1 MKAYAYGCA
10 RIFATIAS
18 TVMRF
23 DLFTLRLFLAV
34 AEERNIARAAAR
46 EHIAASAISKRI
58 LDLEQNLHTELLRRH
73 QRGVDLTP
81 AGQALFQNAK
91 SLFSILDRIRG
102 ELSEY
107 AEGVRGHVR
116 ISANTSSIVEFL
128 PEDLSGFIVTYPD
141 IRIELQEE
149 NSATTVRL
157 VKDGVV
163 DLGIIAASVPTGDLE
178 TLPYQTDRLCL
189 IVPADHPLAGRRS
202 IRFEETLRYD
212 HVGLQEHTSL
222 HALLTDSAARTKQR
236 LNFKV
241 CVTSFDALRR
251 LIQTRIG
258 LGVLPEACV
267 RPYEAVMALRGV
279 PLSDAWATRSLC
291 ICVRSLGSLPV
302 PPRLLINHLLASPS
316 VVAVAS

>member
-1 MKAYAYGCA
+1 MQ
-10 RIFATIAS
+10 
-18 TVMRF
+18 F
-23 DLFTLRLFLAV
+23 DLVTLRVFLAV

-58 LDLEQNLHTELLRRH
+58 LDLEEDLHTGLLRRH

-81 AGQALFQNAK
+81 AGQALAQHAK
-91 SLFSILDRIRG
+91 SLFSILDRILG

-128 PEDLSGFIVTYPD
+128 PEELSSFIAAYPD
-141 IRIELQEE
+141 IRIELQEQ

-163 DLGIIAASVPTGDLE
+163 DLGIIAASVPAGDLE
-178 TLPYQTDRLCL
+178 TLPYHVDRLCL
-189 IVPADHPLAGRRS
+189 IVPADHPLAARRS

-212 HVGLQEHTSL
+212 HVGLQEDTSL
-222 HALLTDSAARTKQR
+222 YALLTDSAARTRQR
-236 LNFKV
+236 INFRV

-267 RPYEAVMALRGV
+267 KPYEAVMALRGV
-279 PLSDAWATRSLC
+279 PLSDTWATRSLC
-291 ICVRSLGSLPV
+291 ICVRNLGSLPV
-302 PPRLLINHLLASPS
+302 PSRLLINHLLASAAAF
-316 VVAVAS
+316 AVAS